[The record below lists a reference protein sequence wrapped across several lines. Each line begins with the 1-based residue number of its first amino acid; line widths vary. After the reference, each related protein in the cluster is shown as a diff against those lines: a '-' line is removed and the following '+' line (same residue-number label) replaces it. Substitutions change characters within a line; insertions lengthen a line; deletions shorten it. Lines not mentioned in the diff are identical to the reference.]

1 MADLMGNTPAKILS
15 ATNPLT
21 IRIRFRRSATCKPRC
36 RAVLDSDMVASRIHK
51 CARKHSLVT
60 DIQMSLRNLVNRI
73 RSVCI

>member
-1 MADLMGNTPAKILS
+1 MADLMGNAPAKILS

-36 RAVLDSDMVASRIHK
+36 RAVLNPDMVASRIHK

-60 DIQMSLRNLVNRI
+60 DIQMPLRNLVNLI
-73 RSVCI
+73 SSICI